1 MQREIK
7 FRAWST
13 KYNRFLDCE
22 TSQFQHYI
30 HGYSNPV
37 DRNLNHKTITI
48 QQFTGLID
56 KNEKEIYEGDVL
68 ERIGNGS
75 FCKIVVSWSDKECC
89 FVYNNVGN
97 LHGSPS
103 PLHDNFVNLCDWTY
117 WVVCGNIFENPELLK

>member
-48 QQFTGLID
+48 QQFTGLLD
-56 KNEKEIYEGDVL
+56 ENGKEIYEGDIL
-68 ERIGNGS
+68 QYTLSNSEFIG
-75 FCKIVVSWSDKECC
+75 VVEWQN
-89 FVYNNVGN
+89 YG
-97 LHGSPS
+97 
-103 PLHDNFVNLCDWTY
+103 
-117 WVVCGNIFENPELLK
+117 WVIQDFEYDSADTICGAYKASIIGNIFENPELLKV